1 MMVGSRTSDHI
12 PSTDRAV
19 IVILFIIL
27 GPNVYVQANMACA
40 TNRFVENMY
49 IISIGVFQNVL
60 RRKVQIKKSLEN
72 NL

>member
-1 MMVGSRTSDHI
+1 
-12 PSTDRAV
+12 
-19 IVILFIIL
+19 
-27 GPNVYVQANMACA
+27 MACA